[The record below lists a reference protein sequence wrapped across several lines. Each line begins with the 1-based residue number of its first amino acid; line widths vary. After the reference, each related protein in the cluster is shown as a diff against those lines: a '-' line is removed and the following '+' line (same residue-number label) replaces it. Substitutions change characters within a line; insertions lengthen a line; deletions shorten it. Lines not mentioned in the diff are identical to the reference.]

1 MASRDAKIRTLSLIS
16 ATLAFAAGGGAATCA
31 FAGPFSFAPMN
42 PASPIAAQAHEAQ
55 QHPGPYP
62 TFAQVP
68 PLPKDVRPVSAW
80 RADIADTWA
89 LKRQTE
95 AEAAAIPFT
104 LAQGEAQTAIDFFLL
119 RRAVVAADG
128 IDAAQEFFTKLV
140 ELGNEVG
147 ALHGRMI
154 GGQHGT
160 SCGRPRF

>member
-104 LAQGEAQTAIDFFLL
+104 LAQGDAQPWADAELAKIPAPEMVPPSADSSQETEAFAAAA
-119 RRAVVAADG
+119 RARA
-128 IDAAQEFFTKLV
+128 TPPPPH
-140 ELGNEVG
+140 N
-147 ALHGRMI
+147 
-154 GGQHGT
+154 
-160 SCGRPRF
+160 